1 MLTPASKNQREAD
14 HRVLLASS
22 SEKGKAQWEKLL
34 GEGGFRDL
42 GFAASGGEARRL
54 LLSGDWDILVVNAP
68 LSDEFGHQLVM
79 DAAEE
84 GCGALLVVKSELWE
98 EVSARVTSSGVL
110 TLGKPFSRGIF
121 AQALGLL
128 QASQAK
134 AERYRAENEK
144 LRAKLEELRVISRA
158 KCLLVEYLHL
168 NEEQA
173 HKYIE
178 RQAMEERRTRRAIAE
193 EILREYG

>member
-1 MLTPASKNQREAD
+1 MLTPACKNDRERD
-14 HRVLLASS
+14 RRVLLVSS

-34 GEGGFRDL
+34 GEGGFREL

-68 LSDEFGHQLVM
+68 LSDEFGHQLAM

-84 GCGALLVVKSELWE
+84 GHGALLVVKSELWE

-110 TLGKPFSRGIF
+110 TLGKPFSRGIL

-128 QASQAK
+128 QASQVK
-134 AERYRAENEK
+134 AERYRVENEK

-178 RQAMEERRTRRAIAE
+178 RQAMEERKTRRAVAE
-193 EILREYG
+193 EVLREYG